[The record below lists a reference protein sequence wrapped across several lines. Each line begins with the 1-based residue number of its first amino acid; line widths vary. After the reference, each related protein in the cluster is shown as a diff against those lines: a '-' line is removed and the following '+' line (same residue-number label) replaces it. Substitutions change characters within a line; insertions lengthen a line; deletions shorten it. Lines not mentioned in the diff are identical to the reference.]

1 MTKIII
7 KHLGPISEFSME
19 IKQFN
24 LLIGEQAT
32 GKSTI
37 CKAIYFFQTIKEEL
51 IKYLY
56 NTAVDGIQKEKFPKS
71 INTVCKSTFIDLFGY
86 SWDLPNDLNLQ
97 YIYKKDISIMVSL
110 KKKING
116 KKYINIKFSEIFKN
130 KILEL
135 EHEVISYHDN
145 TRSIDNI
152 SSFISTERLRLHQ
165 EIIKKINILLDD
177 ELETYYIP
185 AGRSLLTLMT
195 NQKTKLDYQT
205 IDLVN
210 RKFMQFI
217 ENIQPKFDA
226 GIAQLH
232 KYFPEEQRKFD
243 VTKMSSEIINNL
255 KGEYTFSKSAE
266 YLKIPKSNEK
276 IPINFI
282 SSGQQEVL
290 WLLNQLYV
298 LLLRNEKSFIIIE
311 EPEAHL
317 YPTLQKSVLEFIIQF
332 MNITGS
338 TIILTTHSPYILTCT
353 NNFVYSGHLKINKK
367 IDIDRCMGKFSYISP
382 QKINACKLSKKD
394 GITKCEQLVNSE
406 QDEILTE
413 LIDDVSDEV
422 NRLYTELFYLEKKNE
437 NSEKT

>member
-1 MTKIII
+1 MAKIII
-7 KHLGPISEFSME
+7 KHLGPISEFSMD

-24 LLIGEQAT
+24 LFIGEQAT

-37 CKAIYFFQTIKEEL
+37 CKAIYFFRTIKEEL

-56 NTAVDGIQKEKFPKS
+56 NTAVDGTLEERFPKT
-71 INTVCKSTFIDLFGY
+71 INTVCKSIFIDLFGY

-97 YIYKKDISIMVSL
+97 FIYKKDISITVSL
-110 KKKING
+110 KKRYNG
-116 KKYINIKFSEIFKN
+116 KKYINIVFSEKFKKTIMTYKDEALN
-130 KILEL
+130 
-135 EHEVISYHDN
+135 YHNSTRTFDN
-145 TRSIDNI
+145 M

-165 EIIKKINILLDD
+165 EIIKKINILFDD
-177 ELETYYIP
+177 EFETYYIP

-217 ENIQPKFDA
+217 ESIQPKFDG
-226 GIAQLH
+226 GIAKVH

-243 VTKMSSEIINNL
+243 VQVISSEIINNL
-255 KGEYTFSKSAE
+255 KGEYQFAKNSE
-266 YLKIPKSNEK
+266 YLIIPKSNEK
-276 IPINFI
+276 VPINFI

-317 YPTLQKSVLEFIIQF
+317 YPTLQKRVVEFIIQV

-338 TIILTTHSPYILTCT
+338 TVILTTHSPYILTCA
-353 NNFVYSGHLKINKK
+353 NNLIYAGYLNNKK
-367 IDIDRCMGKFSYISP
+367 IETEKVLSKYKYISP
-382 QKINACKLSKKD
+382 DELNASKLSRKD
-394 GITKCEQLVNSE
+394 GKTECKKIVSDEQN
-406 QDEILTE
+406 EIFSE
-413 LIDDVSDEV
+413 LIDDVSDDI
-422 NRLYTELFYLEKKNE
+422 NKIYTDLYYLETECDKA
-437 NSEKT
+437 